1 MSLLLCQNMGQAY
14 QQIVKQ
20 FEDFGSVTLVQLESA
35 VECIFVKFRNV
46 KFEVVQGGE
55 EVVQPVI

>member
-1 MSLLLCQNMGQAY
+1 MGQAY
-14 QQIVKQ
+14 QQIVEQ
-20 FEDFGSVTLVQLESA
+20 FEDFRSVTLVQLESA

>member
-35 VECIFVKFRNV
+35 IFVKFRNV

>member
-1 MSLLLCQNMGQAY
+1 MGQAY

-35 VECIFVKFRNV
+35 IFVKFRNV